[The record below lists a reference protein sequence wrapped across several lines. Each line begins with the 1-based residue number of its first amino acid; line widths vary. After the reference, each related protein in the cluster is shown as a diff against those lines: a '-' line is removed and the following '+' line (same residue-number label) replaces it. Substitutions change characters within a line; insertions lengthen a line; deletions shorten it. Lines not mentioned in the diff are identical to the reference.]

1 MAAAAAAAPLPRRS
15 ALLVVAHPDDESMF
29 FAPALMALAAAR
41 AAVHVLCLSTG
52 NAAGLGPARA
62 REMLRACK
70 ALHVPEENVCVL
82 DHPELQDG
90 FQEAWSVALIRDL
103 VEEALSSKDI
113 NVVLILTFDR
123 YGVSGHP
130 NHRAV
135 HGGVRSLVLQQRG
148 TTNVVS
154 DTSSLEAWELT
165 STNVF
170 RKFCGPFDI
179 AFSLLEY
186 YLSKQ
191 GTAQCYVSLS
201 VYTSIVAMR
210 QHATQWVW
218 FRWLFVLFAR
228 YTYVNTLKRI

>member
-1 MAAAAAAAPLPRRS
+1 MVPAAAAPPPQRRA

-29 FAPALMALAAAR
+29 FAPALLALAAAR

-52 NAAGLGPARA
+52 GGVGAAEAPLWCGPWQ
-62 REMLRACK
+62 
-70 ALHVPEENVCVL
+70 VPEENVCVL

-103 VEEALSSKDI
+103 VEKALSSKDI
-113 NVVLILTFDR
+113 YVILTFDK

-135 HGGVRSLVLQQRG
+135 HGGVRSLVLQQRARI
-148 TTNVVS
+148 TANVAS
-154 DTSSLEAWELT
+154 DNCSLEAWELT

-201 VYTSIVAMR
+201 MCTSIVAMR

-218 FRWLFVLFAR
+218 FRWLFVTFTR